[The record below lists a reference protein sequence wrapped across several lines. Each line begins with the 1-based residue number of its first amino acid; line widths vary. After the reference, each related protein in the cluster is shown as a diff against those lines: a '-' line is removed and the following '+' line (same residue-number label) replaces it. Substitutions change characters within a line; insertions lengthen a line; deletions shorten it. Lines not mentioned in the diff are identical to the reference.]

1 MGKDFFERYPFEVRE
16 PLPLLRLTEDSK
28 YLSEKLRWV
37 SLQGFSS
44 EYLPNDFYLHDAI
57 AIDVKHSLLRFL
69 WKKPQ
74 VIFTCRFLLKL
85 LFVFTYNYFVFS
97 FPSLIFYQKLS
108 S

>member
-1 MGKDFFERYPFEVRE
+1 MGRDFFEHYPLEVRE
-16 PLPLLRLTEDSK
+16 PLKLLTLAGDSK
-28 YLSEKLRWV
+28 KLRWI

-44 EYLPNDFYLHDAI
+44 EYLPDDFYLHDAI

-69 WKKPQ
+69 WKKTQ
-74 VIFTCRFLLKL
+74 VFITWHFLLKL

-97 FPSLIFYQKLS
+97 FPSLIFFKKQS